1 MIKQYIRQALQMI
14 KENRLVSA
22 ISIIGTAI
30 SIAMIMIVVLVIQIQ
45 VVNYYPENNRDR
57 MLFVEG
63 GTQASAKDNSRTG
76 RGNMSVETAQACFY
90 SLKDVECVTAYSGA
104 DMAFSLPN
112 QPMFKAFHV
121 KEVDYN
127 FWQVFSFR
135 FSQGK
140 AFSKAD
146 FDSGLKQVVITES
159 VARRFFGMDNAI
171 GKELLL
177 NRVAYRVCGVV
188 KDVSKAA
195 STAYA
200 DAWIPYSTDTG
211 IMRINPNEENIM
223 GALNVIIL
231 AHSAADFETVRG
243 DIEKLR
249 VAYNNTKRDYEVS
262 FFHNPITQWD
272 KARGSGGQ
280 NYVSLKEYWLETGG
294 VLLFLLLVPAL
305 NLLGVTQ
312 SSVQKRQA
320 EIGVRKAFGAT
331 NRTIISQVLC
341 ENGVTTLIGGGIGL
355 ILSLI
360 ALPLCK
366 DFMLSNSDTALNMD
380 MLFKPMLFVI
390 ALLFCLALNLLSA
403 GLPAWL
409 IANKSICNALKNEE
423 ETNK

>member
-1 MIKQYIRQALQMI
+1 MIKQYIKQALQMI
-14 KENRLVSA
+14 KENRLIST

-63 GTQASAKDNSRTG
+63 GTVASTKDNSRIG
-76 RGNMSVETAQACFY
+76 RGNMSVETAKACFY
-90 SLKDVECVTAYSGA
+90 SLKSAECVTAYNGA

-112 QPMFKAFHV
+112 RPMFKAFHV
-121 KEVDYN
+121 KEVDDN
-127 FWQVFSFR
+127 FWQMFSFR
-135 FSQGK
+135 FLQGK

-146 FDSGLKQVVITES
+146 FDSGLRQVVITES
-159 VARRFFGMDNAI
+159 VAHRFFGMDDAI

-177 NRVAYRVCGVV
+177 NRVTYRVCGVV

-200 DAWIPYSTDTG
+200 DAWVPYSSIPEIMG
-211 IMRINPNEENIM
+211 ISPNMENIRGM
-223 GALNVIIL
+223 LNVVIL
-231 AHSAADFETVRG
+231 AHRSHDFQTIREE
-243 DIEKLR
+243 IEKNRIL
-249 VAYNNTKRDYEVS
+249 YNSTKQDHEVS
-262 FFHNPITQWD
+262 FLHNPITQWD

-380 MLFKPMLFVI
+380 MLFKPMLFFI

-409 IANKSICNALKNEE
+409 IAHKPICNALKNEE